1 MTHLISFRQP
11 LPVFRAPR
19 LPSFFTRRQCFS
31 QSSITHYQDR
41 SIQAQRPRQAPDR
54 SMRVASKELQQ
65 YPSDVGLLDYTFVT
79 PSGSNAPRLFDSPSS
94 FAKLRW
100 EHVKSRLRDRVS
112 LLVLWFASPPKKSFF
127 KRALKLS
134 RSKVT
139 PTAVALHRQ
148 MYTSFAEGDV
158 TTLQALCAD
167 GIFDSFR
174 NRIGNRQRGEKVVWE
189 LVKYNKGPK
198 LVSYRA
204 ARYPTDGGAIRQAV
218 VRISSTQKLT
228 RWIQGKGGVLELV
241 PGSGKEKDV
250 EEYMVVQKTI
260 HDWKEG
266 DWQVW
271 GTTSETTIK
280 DLKEWE
286 RRKSE

>member
-1 MTHLISFRQP
+1 M
-11 LPVFRAPR
+11 
-19 LPSFFTRRQCFS
+19 
-31 QSSITHYQDR
+31 
-41 SIQAQRPRQAPDR
+41 QAQRPRQAPDR
-54 SMRVASKELQQ
+54 SMRVASKEMQK
-65 YPSDVGLLDYTFVT
+65 YPSDVGLLEYTFIT
-79 PSGSNAPRLFDSPSS
+79 PAGSNAPRLFDSPSS

-112 LLVLWFASPPKKSFF
+112 LLVLWLASPAKKGFF
-127 KRALKLS
+127 KRTIKLS

-158 TTLQALCAD
+158 TTLRKMCAD

-174 NRIGNRQRGEKVVWE
+174 SRIGNRQRGEKVIWE

-198 LVSYRA
+198 LVSHRG
-204 ARYPTDGGAIRQAV
+204 ARFPIEGGAIRQAV

-228 RWIQGKGGVLELV
+228 RWVKGKGGVLEMV
-241 PGSGKEKDV
+241 PGSGKEKNV
-250 EEYMVVQKTI
+250 EEYVVIQRTTER
-260 HDWKEG
+260 WKEG

-271 GTTSETTIK
+271 GTTSETTLEDIR
-280 DLKEWE
+280 EWE
-286 RRKSE
+286 TKKLE